1 MAPIVSTKIL
11 SEIMMNGC
19 TEELSKASRVKGIYA
34 DLRARPV
41 AICKPIV
48 VIVGSVI
55 PRLRRAADPYA
66 NGASYKSLPSATF
79 TLDSSDFYIDATPAS
94 EDVLLMAN
102 SEMPSVPSGD
112 SDDES
117 SNQLERVTF
126 NSKSTNPLEACPEA
140 CPVVCPVAC
149 SETKSTITCM
159 SESPS
164 NMLPTPS
171 MVSNTVPPSTA
182 ATSVRPWG
190 SSKHLGDPLQK
201 FGTPPSAD
209 YTRSCS
215 PVDSL
220 DIIRYRRAS
229 EAVGASPPSKFAH
242 RVRKYSDVSGLKGLR
257 LRGLDIFKRIKW

>member
-79 TLDSSDFYIDATPAS
+79 ILDSSDFYIDATPAS
-94 EDVLLMAN
+94 EDVLLMPN
-102 SEMPSVPSGD
+102 SETLSVPSGD

-117 SNQLERVTF
+117 SNQLERVAF
-126 NSKSTNPLEACPEA
+126 NSKSANTLEACP
-140 CPVVCPVAC
+140 VARP
-149 SETKSTITCM
+149 ETKSTITM

-171 MVSNTVPPSTA
+171 MVSNAVPPSIA

-190 SSKHLGDPLQK
+190 SPKHLGDPLQK

-242 RVRKYSDVSGLKGLR
+242 RVRKYSDLFVARTKEPIPMLASL
-257 LRGLDIFKRIKW
+257 